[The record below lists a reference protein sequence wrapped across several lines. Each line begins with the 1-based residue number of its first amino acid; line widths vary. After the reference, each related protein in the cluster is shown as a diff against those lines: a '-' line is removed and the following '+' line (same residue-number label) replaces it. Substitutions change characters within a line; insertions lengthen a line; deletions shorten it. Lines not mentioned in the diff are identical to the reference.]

1 MTPSTSALRFMIGVS
16 AVLAISNPAAAELL
30 VSSAAG
36 VSGVTVGAK
45 FADDYVFRLPA
56 NSELRLLR
64 SPDNTPFVMRGPYE
78 GTLPNFIAT
87 CNGYFA
93 AMKSYC
99 RDSAGDRPPI
109 GATRGLRRPEPSQ

>member
-1 MTPSTSALRFMIGVS
+1 MRRSISVLRFAVGVS
-16 AVLAISNPAAAELL
+16 AVLALSNPAAAELL
-30 VSSAAG
+30 ISSAAG